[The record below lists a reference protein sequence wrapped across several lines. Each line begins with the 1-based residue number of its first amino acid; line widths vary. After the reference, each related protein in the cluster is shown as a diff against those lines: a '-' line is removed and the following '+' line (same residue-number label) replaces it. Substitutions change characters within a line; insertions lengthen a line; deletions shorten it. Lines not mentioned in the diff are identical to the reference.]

1 MFLTFEAQ
9 RVFVL
14 GAIFASFCGC
24 GAAHEEVE
32 EPSPLPAKASKDVD
46 EPTFRVWSFG
56 VLDAATREVRLPY
69 MIGDDG
75 AKLGEPCYQQA
86 RGLKPWETQRTEV
99 RTKIDEHAAG
109 IEQVILDW
117 AAEVLLPEGES
128 TSGWHASYER
138 PAVVH
143 APNEKVR
150 LAGDQQCVSEKGS
163 LPVGSKTVTTLFGAK
178 RILLKSPQPLSKQL
192 LKRMRKTAKK
202 AKLGLKPLRAYRRAL
217 DEDGKPESGSDGE
230 KLYISPDGRLV
241 PAKQIP
247 KGAKRRVYELE
258 INAWKPIWFAYGDLT
273 EEAWLRE
280 FVTEKCEVNLVYDDP
295 TPRGAECGEPGG
307 VGFGVALVEGGK
319 MEVRVAADGF
329 TARRVSK
336 FDDVEM
342 IPVGGRVIVWVKP
355 RKIDEGAEIKI
366 NSLVLD
372 PDSAADAPPDSFPKA
387 KWPPKH

>member
-1 MFLTFEAQ
+1 MSLTFEAQ

-24 GAAHEEVE
+24 GAALEEVE
-32 EPSPLPAKASKDVD
+32 EPSPAPVKVTKDVD

-56 VLDAATREVRLPY
+56 VLGAATREVHLPY
-69 MIGDDG
+69 MIGGDG
-75 AKLGEPCYQQA
+75 ARLEEPCYQQA
-86 RGLKPWETQRTEV
+86 RGLKPWETERTEV
-99 RTKIDEHAAG
+99 RAKLDEHAVG
-109 IEQVILDW
+109 IEQAILDW
-117 AAEVLLPEGES
+117 AAEVLLPDGES
-128 TSGWHASYER
+128 ISGWHASYER

-163 LPVGSKTVTTLFGAK
+163 LPKGSKTVTTLFGAK
-178 RILLKSPQPLSKQL
+178 RILFTSPQPLSKQL
-192 LKRMRKTAKK
+192 LKRVRKTAKK
-202 AKLGLKPLRAYRRAL
+202 TKLWLKPLKAYRRAV
-217 DEDGKPESGSDGE
+217 DEGGVPKSGSDGE
-230 KLYISPDGRLV
+230 KLYTSPDGRLV

-247 KGAKRRVYELE
+247 KGARRRVYELE
-258 INAWKPIWFAYGDLT
+258 INSWQPIWFAYGDLP

-280 FVTEKCEVNLVYDDP
+280 FTTDKCEVNLVYDDP
-295 TPRGAECGEPGG
+295 RPQAAECGEPSG
-307 VGFGVALVEGGK
+307 VGFGVALAGDDEL
-319 MEVRVAADGF
+319 EVKVAADGF
-329 TARRVSK
+329 TARHVAK

-372 PDSAADAPPDSFPKA
+372 PDSAADAPPGSFPKA
-387 KWPPKH
+387 QWPPKH